1 MPEQGSG
8 KENGRMAQLMSDPGP
23 GYCPGGSRST
33 RAHCVMDGHTV
44 PRALRDGWSHSS
56 AHCVMGIVTQFR
68 ALCDGWSH
76 SSADCVMDGYT
87 VPRTL

>member
-1 MPEQGSG
+1 
-8 KENGRMAQLMSDPGP
+8 
-23 GYCPGGSRST
+23 
-33 RAHCVMDGHTV
+33 
-44 PRALRDGWSHSS
+44 
-56 AHCVMGIVTQFR
+56 MGIVTQFR